1 MEPAG
6 LPPRL
11 HLLIFSSHELLG
23 AVWPG
28 SAPRAPL
35 PEPESERRSPI
46 SWLRM
51 PYHKMAPLHLF
62 LARRA
67 PPLGNVWCGSAA
79 GARAGAV
86 REPHQTGIIHPS
98 SPTHENENP
107 TSHNFAAELALPS
120 VHRAAKANMCGL
132 AQAKKPTPTERRPA
146 DKAEEQTTC
155 VASRRPMCRRRG
167 E

>member
-1 MEPAG
+1 
-6 LPPRL
+6 
-11 HLLIFSSHELLG
+11 
-23 AVWPG
+23 
-28 SAPRAPL
+28 
-35 PEPESERRSPI
+35 
-46 SWLRM
+46 
-51 PYHKMAPLHLF
+51 MASLHLF

-146 DKAEEQTTC
+146 DKGRGADNMRGFAQANVPAERR
-155 VASRRPMCRRRG
+155 VADNMRMLLG
-167 E
+167 A